1 MASKQVRKIS
11 EVFSKLSRREKQIAL
26 AIIDEKKVLDI
37 AYMLALKCNTI
48 STFKKNIYNITDYS
62 NSTSICNEGDVID
75 HVKFGPGI
83 VEKVVDD
90 KIEVIF
96 RHEIKTLVH
105 NK

>member
-48 STFKKNIYNITDYS
+48 STFKKNIYNKLGVKSDIGLYKLAVK
-62 NSTSICNEGDVID
+62 EGLI
-75 HVKFGPGI
+75 
-83 VEKVVDD
+83 
-90 KIEVIF
+90 KI
-96 RHEIKTLVH
+96 
-105 NK
+105 